1 MSHSETDE
9 KSLSRNFIQLKDY
22 DENDLKVRIMQWNM
36 LAQGFIPLDEFVY
49 CPSKFLSLERR
60 CKKITDEI
68 LHYKPDIICLQEAD
82 IITDIID
89 QLNRNNE
96 KVTYSYYFLPK
107 RFSPCLFIEHNQG
120 PDGLAVIYRADLYE
134 LLKSEEIPLDDNN
147 SRYALFCHFKHKSVG
162 DAQKRYPD
170 IYIICLHLKAKESCS
185 EIRYQQGKKL
195 MEYLLS
201 FIKRMSCNSVSVIN
215 SPIFVCG
222 DFNAEPE
229 EPVIK
234 LLQNFSSSACN
245 TSYKLTSA
253 YNTACDGKEP
263 EFTTWKIRKSERITK
278 LTEVCHTIDYIWY
291 CDRLCNLLG
300 VWSIPSKDEI
310 GQHGLPTTIFPSDHL
325 NLIADFSL
333 PSCQ

>member
-60 CKKITDEI
+60 
-68 LHYKPDIICLQEAD
+68 YIICLQEAD

-185 EIRYQQGKKL
+185 EIRYRQGKKL

-201 FIKRMSCNSVSVIN
+201 FIKLQFLFVEILMLNLKNQLLNFCKIFLLLLVIH
-215 SPIFVCG
+215 
-222 DFNAEPE
+222 
-229 EPVIK
+229 
-234 LLQNFSSSACN
+234 
-245 TSYKLTSA
+245 LTS
-253 YNTACDGKEP
+253 
-263 EFTTWKIRKSERITK
+263 
-278 LTEVCHTIDYIWY
+278 
-291 CDRLCNLLG
+291 
-300 VWSIPSKDEI
+300 
-310 GQHGLPTTIFPSDHL
+310 
-325 NLIADFSL
+325 
-333 PSCQ
+333 